1 MAAHDPRQS
10 MELTGAAS
18 QSINRILG
26 HIEWQRLPIRCGP
39 WKTHNQWSA
48 GTARGKHLTTE
59 LARACQPSNPRKC
72 PRIEWQRLPVKYGSE
87 AFKSRSRQG
96 LPAEQS

>member
-26 HIEWQRLPIRCGP
+26 HIEWQRLPVKYRPGKP
-39 WKTHNQWSA
+39 HNQQSA
-48 GTARGKHLTTE
+48 GTPKAIC
-59 LARACQPSNPRKC
+59 LAWGVVVTLMC
-72 PRIEWQRLPVKYGSE
+72 GSGS
-87 AFKSRSRQG
+87 SRS
-96 LPAEQS
+96 LVI